1 MSNELVPFAEQ
12 QKMADAI
19 VKSGFYGFKDV
30 AQVMAVMIVAQAE
43 NKHPGTVVQEYDII
57 QGRPALKSQAILA
70 RFQQA
75 GGKVEYNT
83 YADDKVEMTFS
94 HPAGGSLKLAWTL
107 KQAQDIGLASKDNWK
122 KYPRAMLKARVVSE
136 GVRAVYPACILG
148 HYAVEEV
155 QDFDLK
161 PIQVKEIPQIEIMD
175 EIDDPDDPK
184 KDYLPFYV
192 PNPDGSL
199 KLYAKCKTDD
209 EWKTQYRNMCDK
221 IGKAKIS
228 DTEKADKLF
237 DLSAANEELLRKYF
251 DDKHNVEK

>member
-1 MSNELVPFAEQ
+1 MSNELVPLKDQQMMAE
-12 QKMADAI
+12 AI
-19 VKSGFYGFKDV
+19 VKSGFYGFKDIN
-30 AQVMAVMIVAQAE
+30 QVMAVMVVAQAE

-75 GGKVEYNT
+75 GGKIEYHT

-107 KQAQDIGLASKDNWK
+107 KQAQEIGLAGKDNWK

-155 QDFDLK
+155 QDFDTRK
-161 PIQVKEIPQIEIMD
+161 TPEIVVPHIEIVD
-175 EIDDPDDPK
+175 EIEEEPESYVP
-184 KDYLPFYV
+184 LYV

-199 KLYAKCKTDD
+199 KLYKRCRDD
-209 EWKTQYRNMCDK
+209 EDFKAAYREMCDK
-221 IGKAKIS
+221 ITKAKM
-228 DTEKADKLF
+228 TPEEKADKF
-237 DLSAANEELLRKYF
+237 SDLAAANEDTLNRIG
-251 DDKHNVEK
+251 

>member
-1 MSNELVPFAEQ
+1 MSNDLVPLADQRQMAE
-12 QKMADAI
+12 AI

-94 HPAGGSLKLAWTL
+94 HPAGGSLKLAWTI
-107 KQAQDIGLASKDNWK
+107 KQAIDIGLATKDNWK

-155 QDFDLK
+155 QDFDVKVLPAK
-161 PIQVKEIPQIEIMD
+161 TVTQVEIVD
-175 EIDDPDDPK
+175 ELEMKDEGG
-184 KDYLPFYV
+184 DYLPFYV
-192 PNPDGSL
+192 PNPDGTL
-199 KLYAKCKTDD
+199 KLYAKLENEYDWRTTYAD
-209 EWKTQYRNMCDK
+209 MCNK
-221 IGKAKIS
+221 IKASKLS
-228 DTEKADKLF
+228 DAEKADKYY
-237 DLSAANEELLRKYF
+237 DLQAANEEMLTKI
-251 DDKHNVEK
+251 DKERRNDAN

>member
-1 MSNELVPFAEQ
+1 MSNELVPLKDQQMMAE
-12 QKMADAI
+12 AI
-19 VKSGFYGFKDV
+19 VKSGFYGFKDIN
-30 AQVMAVMIVAQAE
+30 QVMAVMVVAQAE

-75 GGKVEYNT
+75 GGKIEYHT

-94 HPAGGSLKLAWTL
+94 HPAGGSLKLSWTI
-107 KQAQDIGLASKDNWK
+107 KQAHEIGLASKDNWK

-155 QDFDLK
+155 QDFE
-161 PIQVKEIPQIEIMD
+161 PRRVPEITIPQIEITD
-175 EIDDPDDPK
+175 ELNDPDDPK
-184 KDYLPFYV
+184 DDYVPLYV

-199 KLYAKCKTDD
+199 KIYKRCANDAEFKDAFAEL
-209 EWKTQYRNMCDK
+209 CDK
-221 IGKAKIS
+221 ITKAKM
-228 DTEKADKLF
+228 TPEEKADKF
-237 DLSAANEELLRKYF
+237 HDLAAANEETLNRIG
-251 DDKHNVEK
+251 

>member
-1 MSNELVPFAEQ
+1 MSALVPLSDQ
-12 QKMADAI
+12 QKMAEAI
-19 VKSGFYGFKDV
+19 VKPGFYGFKDV

-43 NKHPGTVVQEYDII
+43 GKHPGTIAQEYDII

-83 YADDKVEMTFS
+83 YADDKVEMTFP
-94 HPAGGSLKLAWTL
+94 HPAGGSLKLAWTI
-107 KQAQDIGLASKDNWK
+107 KQAIDIGLATKDNWK

-155 QDFDLK
+155 QDFDVK
-161 PIQVKEIPQIEIMD
+161 TPVAKEIPQIEIID
-175 EIDDPDDPK
+175 ELEEDDSE
-184 KDYLPFYV
+184 YLPFYV

-199 KLYAKCKTDD
+199 KLYAKCLSEND
-209 EWKTQYRNMCDK
+209 WKDTYQDMCGK
-221 IGKAKIS
+221 INKAKLS
-228 DTEKADKLF
+228 EDVKLNKLY
-237 DLSAANEELLRKYF
+237 DLQAANEDLLKKFF
-251 DDKHNVEK
+251 DNVER